1 MTGEKDTVILLNFPI
16 IKKILCFNQM
26 KDSKTCRLSKTGEW
40 FQRSGLCLST
50 GRYDCVLALTFFL

>member
-1 MTGEKDTVILLNFPI
+1 MTGKKDTVILLNFPI

-40 FQRSGLCLST
+40 YQRDRKS
-50 GRYDCVLALTFFL
+50 VV